1 MNAPLQAAWAAVDW
15 ARAGEIIR
23 HTGAGWDEAEVQAF
37 AGMLEKV
44 HGTAR
49 YGTAGSKKQTL
60 TRRSLVLMEAS
71 VSIAVFLDKRDIYDK
86 SIERFKRSTAQYIY
100 MKSDKPYPLL
110 PQGITRAKLLSH
122 WWNGQKEFK
131 EDGMA
136 MEVCRDLTHTGYGLA
151 SISHVA
157 ETARIQGLDLYK
169 QDVGKRLLAGLEFQ
183 ARYDKRGG
191 AEKVPAWL
199 CKGQLKL
206 ALEDVTEPAFSRL
219 ANKDNMPF
227 TKKLTMAARP
237 ARANTLFVG
246 LETLTH
252 AQDVLTTQQ
261 NKVKSPWSFWRR

>member
-1 MNAPLQAAWAAVDW
+1 M
-15 ARAGEIIR
+15 
-23 HTGAGWDEAEVQAF
+23 
-37 AGMLEKV
+37 
-44 HGTAR
+44 
-49 YGTAGSKKQTL
+49 
-60 TRRSLVLMEAS
+60 
-71 VSIAVFLDKRDIYDK
+71 
-86 SIERFKRSTAQYIY
+86 STDLISENC
-100 MKSDKPYPLL
+100 SDGPYPLL

-157 ETARIQGLDLYK
+157 ETARIQGLDLYR

-219 ANKDNMPF
+219 ANSGGGKDSNMPF

-246 LETLTH
+246 WETLTH

-261 NKVKSPWSFWRR
+261 NKVNKVKSPWSFWRR